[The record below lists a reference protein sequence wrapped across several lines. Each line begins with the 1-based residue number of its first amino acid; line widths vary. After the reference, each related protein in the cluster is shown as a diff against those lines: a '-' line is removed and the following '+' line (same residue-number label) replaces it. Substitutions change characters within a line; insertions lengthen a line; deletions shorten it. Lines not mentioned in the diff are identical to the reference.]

1 MFSWWKIIFIIVSFR
16 NPQFEIIDANVRIL
30 VGCYNNSKQLLVAVK
45 RGFVGSLSFL
55 MNHTQTY
62 KHIPTYTPFGAK
74 LHIFQQLRRWFSIC
88 YLMIDDEL
96 IKWNKTA
103 KFHFESSIFNY
114 LRKSIRQL
122 ILQLI
127 KQNYFFESQDPKL
140 PKTRRV
146 LLRIQ
151 IFLLI
156 H

>member
-16 NPQFEIIDANVRIL
+16 NHQFEIIDANVRIL

-62 KHIPTYTPFGAK
+62 KHTPTHTPFGAK
-74 LHIFQQLRRWFSIC
+74 LHIFQQLRRSFSIY

-103 KFHFESSIFNY
+103 KFHFESSICNY
-114 LRKSIRQL
+114 SRKSIRQL

-127 KQNYFFESQDPKL
+127 KQNYFFESQDLKL